1 MRQRI
6 MAIVGAVGLVVVALV
21 VRSMVTGG
29 DGTQGNSSA
38 KPVVAC
44 TRDLMPV
51 CQALADDGKIAANPP
66 TLELADAATARVADR
81 SLDGW
86 ITWDPAPGIANLD
99 AEAAGS
105 IRPWATSVP
114 IGSSPLGIAAL
125 TGVTPTLPNGCS
137 FSPADW
143 DCYARAAIDE
153 QTPMGVGTGTTAE
166 SLARLYPLARSLVP
180 PGGDFR
186 DIESADLKAIID
198 STNIAQANF
207 PTQARTLV
215 TQRGA
220 LDVLVGPS
228 AGLNAIKGAR
238 IALPKRP
245 ADMFDATVVIVGHA
259 DGDLDGIGSVID
271 SGSTAQALRDSGVVP
286 GTGRLAPKT
295 RSGELYAVRDKVS
308 S

>member
-1 MRQRI
+1 
-6 MAIVGAVGLVVVALV
+6 
-21 VRSMVTGG
+21 
-29 DGTQGNSSA
+29 
-38 KPVVAC
+38 
-44 TRDLMPV
+44 
-51 CQALADDGKIAANPP
+51 
-66 TLELADAATARVADR
+66 
-81 SLDGW
+81 
-86 ITWDPAPGIANLD
+86 
-99 AEAAGS
+99 
-105 IRPWATSVP
+105 
-114 IGSSPLGIAAL
+114 
-125 TGVTPTLPNGCS
+125 
-137 FSPADW
+137 
-143 DCYARAAIDE
+143 
-153 QTPMGVGTGTTAE
+153 MGVGTGTTAE

-186 DIESADLKAIID
+186 DIGSADLKAIID

-295 RSGELYAVRDKVS
+295 RSGELFAVRDKVS